1 VLIALAVMAFIAG
14 LVLIPIGIWLISNAR
29 VPAWMKGIWKWPLGN
44 NVTPTV
50 ARLQGWSGV
59 LIGVA
64 CLEAAVLVLLPGW
77 IAVFGGLIAM
87 ALVGAGSFPWVWS
100 VWLSRTKPA

>member
-1 VLIALAVMAFIAG
+1 
-14 LVLIPIGIWLISNAR
+14 
-29 VPAWMKGIWKWPLGN
+29 
-44 NVTPTV
+44 
-50 ARLQGWSGV
+50 
-59 LIGVA
+59 
-64 CLEAAVLVLLPGW
+64 VLVLLPGW